1 MFKQILLATDGSLIM
16 ERVIIYVAHLAH
28 TETADITVV
37 HAYQPPEQY
46 ANYDGYTALRQQYH
60 SVAQAVVD
68 DMVQALRA
76 DGVRAHG
83 EVHIGPAAD
92 VIIGVA
98 AAHNV
103 DLIILGTRGSG
114 NLAAML
120 GSVST
125 HVLRAAACPVL
136 VIP

>member
-16 ERVIIYVAHLAH
+16 ERVIIYAVHFAHA
-28 TETADITVV
+28 EQADITVV

-46 ANYDGYTALRQQYH
+46 ANYDGYTALRQQYEN
-60 SVAQAVVD
+60 VAQALVD

-76 DGVRAHG
+76 DGVQAQG

-92 VIIGVA
+92 VIIATA
-98 AAHNV
+98 AAHNA
-103 DLIILGTRGSG
+103 DLIILGTRGNT

-120 GSVST
+120 GSVSA
-125 HVLRAAACPVL
+125 HVLRAAACPVF
-136 VIP
+136 VVP